1 MIERR
6 VVKTTRRA
14 GGQGEIPNRR
24 VVNDNRKAI
33 PMKNSKRMMAVIAA
47 SGLALGSMPGVAN
60 AQGSADLGLGLG
72 VALGDSLE
80 LGVDLAAGLGSAG
93 APGGTNSLE
102 GVTGSLTAPGGSLDE
117 ATGSLTAPG
126 GSL

>member
-1 MIERR
+1 M
-6 VVKTTRRA
+6 VKTTRRA

-60 AQGSADLGLGLG
+60 AQGSA
-72 VALGDSLE
+72 E
-80 LGVDLAAGLGSAG
+80 LGVDLGAALGSGELALNLG
-93 APGGTNSLE
+93 LALGSDAADLPDPGTLPS
-102 GVTGSLTAPGGSLDE
+102 GSLAELTEPGGSL
-117 ATGSLTAPG
+117 
-126 GSL
+126 